1 MIAYNP
7 RAWFTFIF
15 RLHKSETLSVL
26 GPLLWAVAA
35 YAGIVTYLEA
45 NYLNDPE
52 LRSHTQSIS
61 IIYTILGFTLSL
73 LLVFRT
79 NSAYDRWWEGRKLWG
94 SLTNSSRIL
103 ANHFAVLFANNNQ
116 DRHRLAQSL
125 IAFAQTLQYHLRN
138 ERAPVN
144 PASPTPWDNA
154 PHQPL
159 AVHQELIRHMHQAVA
174 HGHLTENQL
183 LHLQPELSD
192 LMNLCGAC
200 ERIKTTPIPF
210 SYSVFLKKFIFYYVM
225 IFPVVYAQSMGY
237 VVVPVTAFIL
247 YVLASVELIAEEI
260 EDPFHGDPNDLP
272 TAEMAN
278 SIEKKIHQ
286 TMA

>member
-103 ANHFAVLFANNNQ
+103 ANHFAVLFANNNTCATSV
-116 DRHRLAQSL
+116 HRLIL
-125 IAFAQTLQYHLRN
+125 RLQLPGTTHRTN
-138 ERAPVN
+138 RWR
-144 PASPTPWDNA
+144 S
-154 PHQPL
+154 
-159 AVHQELIRHMHQAVA
+159 
-174 HGHLTENQL
+174 
-183 LHLQPELSD
+183 
-192 LMNLCGAC
+192 
-200 ERIKTTPIPF
+200 IK
-210 SYSVFLKKFIFYYVM
+210 
-225 IFPVVYAQSMGY
+225 
-237 VVVPVTAFIL
+237 
-247 YVLASVELIAEEI
+247 
-260 EDPFHGDPNDLP
+260 N
-272 TAEMAN
+272 
-278 SIEKKIHQ
+278 
-286 TMA
+286 